1 MKLYNKLNEYTSYDE
16 LNAEGRGKSKLLPLI
31 LAIDKFKGKQN
42 KVNVSLKNTKDYYT
56 FYQQLV
62 KAGNRISILNLRGEE
77 IGPQKFE
84 QCLNLLGIEDSTD
97 LQDFLKD
104 PFYTEL
110 FKKEGVTFSFSK
122 EERAEARRNASIVKS
137 KGQLA
142 EIGVTYDG
150 EGVSWEWGTDEE
162 SDKRMI
168 APEGRQIW
176 VIRSHYYD
184 QGFPCMFVY
193 PYEGFKISDYS
204 TALDKFYMN
213 LSTEAGYM
221 KEFVNTKEFNPL
233 WVACPCYYDW
243 FLTHPVPEPG
253 ESIEEIEAAE
263 RQRAAEESDYNT
275 YDIEE
280 SLKTDRKALKR
291 LVESYGKKDVIK
303 FVNHLKENVD
313 EDMPIFFYYNVILR
327 EELEKLDKSGNM
339 HYDAETKEDLLD
351 EYASNTSL
359 KISLAQTQDYADLDD
374 YYDTLMVELHDIN
387 DFRKLINFFA
397 MVNDAEFDESFE
409 EFERLL
415 TRGYSDFCEL
425 SEQNDPRDLEEMR
438 SWVNRFVISSRQI
451 L

>member
-16 LNAEGRGKSKLLPLI
+16 LDAEGRGRSRLLPLI

-42 KVNVSLKNTKDYYT
+42 KVNVPLKNNKDYYT

-62 KAGNRISILNLRGEE
+62 KAGSRISILNPRGEE
-77 IGPQKFE
+77 VGPQKFE

-104 PFYTEL
+104 AFYAEL
-110 FKKEGVTFSFSK
+110 FKKEGITFSLSK
-122 EERAEARRNASIVKS
+122 EERAEARRIAGRAKS
-137 KGQLA
+137 QGQLA

-162 SDKRMI
+162 SDRRMI

-193 PYEGFKISDYS
+193 PFEGAKISDYS

-213 LSTEAGYM
+213 LATDAGYM

-243 FLTHPVPEPG
+243 FLTHPVPEDG

-263 RQRAAEESDYNT
+263 RQRVAEESDYDT

-280 SLKTDRKALKR
+280 SLKADRKALKR
-291 LVESYGKKDVIK
+291 LVESYGKEDIIK
-303 FVNHLKENVD
+303 FVNHLKGE
-313 EDMPIFFYYNVILR
+313 YQR
-327 EELEKLDKSGNM
+327 Q
-339 HYDAETKEDLLD
+339 LL
-351 EYASNTSL
+351 
-359 KISLAQTQDYADLDD
+359 
-374 YYDTLMVELHDIN
+374 
-387 DFRKLINFFA
+387 
-397 MVNDAEFDESFE
+397 
-409 EFERLL
+409 
-415 TRGYSDFCEL
+415 
-425 SEQNDPRDLEEMR
+425 
-438 SWVNRFVISSRQI
+438 
-451 L
+451 

>member
-16 LNAEGRGKSKLLPLI
+16 LDAEGRGRSRLLPLI

-42 KVNVSLKNTKDYYT
+42 KVNVPLKNTKDYYT

-62 KAGNRISILNLRGEE
+62 KAGSRISILNPRGEE
-77 IGPQKFE
+77 VGPQKFE

-104 PFYTEL
+104 AFYAEL
-110 FKKEGVTFSFSK
+110 FKKEGITFSLSK
-122 EERAEARRNASIVKS
+122 EERAEARRIAGRAKS
-137 KGQLA
+137 QGQLA

-162 SDKRMI
+162 SDRRMI

-193 PYEGFKISDYS
+193 PFEGAKISDYS

-213 LSTEAGYM
+213 LATDAGYM

-243 FLTHPVPEPG
+243 FLAHPVPEDG

-263 RQRAAEESDYNT
+263 RQRAAEESDYDT

-280 SLKTDRKALKR
+280 SLKADRKALKR
-291 LVESYGKKDVIK
+291 LVESYGKEDIIK
-303 FVNHLKENVD
+303 FVNHLKGE
-313 EDMPIFFYYNVILR
+313 YQR
-327 EELEKLDKSGNM
+327 Q
-339 HYDAETKEDLLD
+339 LL
-351 EYASNTSL
+351 
-359 KISLAQTQDYADLDD
+359 
-374 YYDTLMVELHDIN
+374 
-387 DFRKLINFFA
+387 
-397 MVNDAEFDESFE
+397 
-409 EFERLL
+409 
-415 TRGYSDFCEL
+415 
-425 SEQNDPRDLEEMR
+425 
-438 SWVNRFVISSRQI
+438 
-451 L
+451 